1 VIRVTPPLSRQLWRW
16 YLLLVIANEL
26 DLVYT
31 YFGLARGFF
40 IEANPLA
47 LPHLL
52 TLWPIVQKVTP
63 LLGLGIAI
71 VAVLGSTLR
80 RQQAVLTVLQAV
92 TAVYAVLAFMHV
104 VNLLQAMWRV

>member
-1 VIRVTPPLSRQLWRW
+1 MRNPPLLNRQLWRW

-31 YFGLARGFF
+31 YFGLGRGFF

-47 LPHLL
+47 QPYLL
-52 TLWPIVQKVTP
+52 TWWPIAQKVIP
-63 LLGLGIAI
+63 LVGLGIAI
-71 VAVLGSTLR
+71 AAVLRSTNY
-80 RQQAVLTVLQAV
+80 RQERVLTVLQAV

-104 VNLLQAMWRV
+104 VNLLAAIWRG